1 MNTEKTLMKS
11 SIRIAFATLAI
22 ASIPLAAVQAGTT
35 SKMDEASLSEW
46 EHMVS
51 LESCINGEVSA
62 SGLYPSQI
70 AEDKSFATLGVLAD
84 LSSR

>member
-1 MNTEKTLMKS
+1 MKN
-11 SIRIAFATLAI
+11 SIRTALATLAI

-35 SKMDEASLSEW
+35 SGMDGATLGNW

-51 LESCINGEVSA
+51 LEPCTNGEVSA

-70 AEDKSFATLGVLAD
+70 AEDKSFATLGTLAD
-84 LSSR
+84 ISSR

>member
-1 MNTEKTLMKS
+1 MKNG
-11 SIRIAFATLAI
+11 IRIAFATLAI

-35 SKMDEASLSEW
+35 SRMDETSLSEW

-70 AEDKSFATLGVLAD
+70 AEDKSFATLGILAD

>member
-1 MNTEKTLMKS
+1 MKNG
-11 SIRIAFATLAI
+11 IRIAFAILAI
-22 ASIPLAAVQAGTT
+22 ALIPLATIQAGTT
-35 SKMDEASLSEW
+35 TRMDEAALSDW

-70 AEDKSFATLGVLAD
+70 AEEKSLATLGILAD